1 MEHTEYRRIVA
12 DADTAVLFIHGIAGT
27 PKHFAPFL
35 PLVPEEYSL
44 VNLLLDGH
52 GGTVRDF
59 SRTSMSAWETQ
70 VRNAV
75 TMLSAHHR
83 RIFICAHSMGTLFAI
98 EQAIRE
104 PTVSGLFLL
113 AAPLRVFPRPALA
126 VNSAKVFFDWIS
138 PQDTVALA
146 ARDCYGIERDRNIF
160 HYLGWIPRYLE
171 LFRKIREIRGLLPG
185 LSTPTFTFQSGQ
197 DEMVSLRS
205 VSDLRKSQSVSVTI
219 LEQAGHYYYPPEEM
233 AQLQSRFREFIS
245 M

>member
-1 MEHTEYRRIVA
+1 MEHTEYRRIA
-12 DADTAVLFIHGIAGT
+12 AGADTAVLFIHGIAGT
-27 PKHFAPFL
+27 PKHFASFL
-35 PLVPEEYSL
+35 SLVPEEYSL

-59 SRTSMSAWETQ
+59 SRASMAVWENQ
-70 VRNAV
+70 VQDIVEELAA
-75 TMLSAHHR
+75 THHH
-83 RIFICAHSMGTLFAI
+83 IFICAHSMGTLFAI

-104 PTVSGLFLL
+104 PKISGLFLL
-113 AAPLRVFPRPALA
+113 SVPLQIFLRPALA

-185 LSTPTFTFQSGQ
+185 LSTPTLAFQSAR

-205 VSDLRKSQSVSVTI
+205 VSDLQKIQSVSVTI